1 MGHGLR
7 RRSQTPGRPDNRV
20 RHHGSGPRRGRPR
33 RSRPKR
39 SVPSAPAAHACLG
52 SAHPRHRY
60 VGLVV
65 SAPPCAGAPRC
76 GPGPPR
82 RRQHAPRLVH
92 RPEPELLGGEA
103 RHGPGTEV
111 GPRGPGSWLHRCPGR
126 DVCRGR
132 RRCEQGRSCAVG
144 QWADDEQQS
153 ARVLQRA
160 SLVHTAGRAHGVVAA
175 ESSWHAQSVSGAS
188 IHRRVRSPA
197 PRPRAPSPVHPTAH
211 NLRDVGLLVPAAIQ
225 LRSCSTRRSDADR
238 SALLSRDAP
247 PGAR

>member
-1 MGHGLR
+1 MGSGAGHRRPAVRITAFATMGRVRGVGGPAAAGPRGAFPPLR
-7 RRSQTPGRPDNRV
+7 RRTRASA
-20 RHHGSGPRRGRPR
+20 PRTRGIGMSASS
-33 RSRPKR
+33 SRPLL
-39 SVPSAPAAHACLG
+39 AQ
-52 SAHPRHRY
+52 
-60 VGLVV
+60 
-65 SAPPCAGAPRC
+65 APRC

-238 SALLSRDAP
+238 SALLFRDAP